1 LSFNEFIYLGDRVD
15 RKGALTGGY
24 LDVRRRR
31 LEAAANL
38 KKWRKE
44 YHDLDDRAKDVKN
57 EIAHILYVQ
66 NNA

>member
-1 LSFNEFIYLGDRVD
+1 MD

-31 LEAAANL
+31 LEAATNL

-44 YHDLDDRAKDVKN
+44 YQELDDRAKYVKS
-57 EIAHILYVQ
+57 EITHIL
-66 NNA
+66 